1 MEPELS
7 AQIVSFI
14 ARANDTLQDVHD
26 WSTGTATGGP
36 GEDGFYPI
44 RNLSGQS
51 NLALSPAGVAA
62 RMPTGQPFDWLF
74 DCYGPREMVR
84 VATGLSPLR
93 APRALIVTE
102 VRAFA
107 IAPDLSPAQTLGI
120 RLNVLVNGG
129 SILSSPLRILPG
141 QLSSKADG
149 TPQPVIATPRIP
161 DDAPVTIEV
170 EAAGS
175 GAQGLMVYLKGNHE

>member
-36 GEDGFYPI
+36 GEDGLYPI

-74 DCYGPREMVR
+74 ECYATREMVR
-84 VATGLSPLR
+84 VATGLSPQR
-93 APRALIVTE
+93 APRALILSEIRVSVDAADVSPSQTYGLRMN
-102 VRAFA
+102 VR
-107 IAPDLSPAQTLGI
+107 
-120 RLNVLVNGG
+120 VNGA
-129 SILSSPLRILPG
+129 SILSSPVRILPG
-141 QLSSKADG
+141 QLSSKAEG

-161 DDAPVTIEV
+161 DDALVTWDV
-170 EAAGS
+170 ELEGS
-175 GAQGLMVYLKGNHE
+175 GAQGLKGYLKGHYE